1 MRFPND
7 CIVKGDNPG
16 QAADSVWLTAVS
28 STLKI
33 EHHSSNTSSLWI

>member
-16 QAADSVWLTAVS
+16 QAADAVWLTAV
-28 STLKI
+28 KQYF
-33 EHHSSNTSSLWI
+33 EN